1 MTSPDEAPP
10 ASVPAGAGIWVDA
23 DACQVVVKEIL
34 YRAAM
39 RTCTRL
45 TLVAN
50 QALSVPPSPW
60 IRAIQ
65 VPRGFDVADNHIV
78 AAIGA
83 GELAVTADLPLAA
96 AVVDKGAE
104 ALNPRGELYHR
115 GNVRELLDL
124 RNFMDTLRSA
134 GMQTGGPPAFG
145 QADRQ
150 RFAGQLDRW
159 LAARRR

>member
-1 MTSPDEAPP
+1 MSVADP
-10 ASVPAGAGIWVDA
+10 AAGTPAATDPGIWVDA
-23 DACQVVVKEIL
+23 DACPVVVKEIL

-39 RTCTRL
+39 RTSTRL

-50 QALSVPPSPW
+50 QALSVPSSPW

-78 AAIGA
+78 AAISA

-104 ALNPRGELYHR
+104 ALNPRGEHYHR